1 MTATL
6 KDLDWRVR
14 GSIYRHFIDTTKPP
28 SLNDLT
34 EAEHATNDEVADSLR
49 RLDARHQIALAPGSL
64 NVWMANPFS
73 AFPTEYPAETPNG
86 RYWTNCAWDAMG
98 VPAIIDKDSWT
109 RTRCQETGT
118 PIEFGVKDG
127 KLFAGSEVIHI
138 AVCASAFYD
147 NIGFT

>member
-6 KDLDWRVR
+6 SDFDWRVR
-14 GSIYRHFIDTTKPP
+14 GSIYRHFIDTTKAP
-28 SLNDLT
+28 SVHDL
-34 EAEHATNDEVADSLR
+34 AKNAQAPSDEVVDSLR
-49 RLDARHQIALAPGSL
+49 RLDGRHHIALAPGSL

-73 AFPTEYPAETPNG
+73 AFPTEYPAETPKG
-86 RYWTNCAWDAMG
+86 RYWTNCAWDAVG
-98 VPAIIDKDSWT
+98 VPAIIDTDSWT

-118 PIEFGVKDG
+118 SIEFGVKDG
-127 KLFAGSEVIHI
+127 ELVAGTEVIHI

>member
-6 KDLDWRVR
+6 TDFDWLVR
-14 GSIYRHFIDTTKPP
+14 GSIYRYFIHTTEPP
-28 SLNDLT
+28 SMNYL
-34 EAEHATNDEVADSLR
+34 AESVHATEDEVADSLR
-49 RLDARHQIALAPGSL
+49 RLDARHHIALAPGSL

-73 AFPTEYPAETPNG
+73 AFPTEYPAETPKG

-98 VPAIIDKDSWT
+98 VPAIIDTDSWT
-109 RTRCQETGT
+109 RTRCQETGV

-127 KLFAGSEVIHI
+127 KLVAGNEVIHI
-138 AVCASAFYD
+138 AVRVSEFYN